1 MKDSPNSFALLLRNE
16 FRLYSRGMAKGASL
30 VFFIITQVLLHLLA
44 LSIAFGLTMRPP
56 PDRPQAVLFLLAGG
70 LAGMFMLMTSRALAN
85 AVQALYTRGDLDLLL
100 SSPVDRRAVLG
111 VRMGAVA
118 LTVALEVAL
127 LVWPFANVFVLF
139 GNVAWFKAYLLV
151 PAMAMFCTSIGLALT
166 LLSFR
171 TLGPRRTRIAVQVL
185 AVMIGM
191 GIMLVVY
198 LPRML
203 ADGPPPGAGRRGGP
217 GPFDGMDAIVRNS
230 GGLREVLVMP
240 AQWVTQGFLPTLAF
254 LLVAAGLLALT
265 IHLAGDRI
273 VHTLTAMTGG
283 GARKSRSVNAASGV
297 PQFHRGF
304 RAVVVLKELRLIA
317 RDPYL
322 IAQLLQQ
329 GLFAL
334 PMAFALWSAGRASE
348 MPMPWLAVIVVAAGI
363 AGPLAW
369 LTITAEDAPD
379 LLASAPVSRAA
390 LLRAKV
396 EAAMLPVL
404 PLCVLPLLFLVRTHP
419 WFAFSA
425 SLCAT
430 GAALSAALINMG
442 NPVAKRRDSFRQRHK
457 GNGGR
462 GFLEVLSMLV
472 WIGVAVGMV
481 LGGRYLAGWR

>member
-1 MKDSPNSFALLLRNE
+1 MKFSLNSFALLLRNE
-16 FRLYSRGMAKGASL
+16 FRLYLRGGMAKGASL
-30 VFFIITQVLLHLLA
+30 VFLIITQVLLHLIA
-44 LSIAFGLTMRPP
+44 LSMAWGMSVRPF
-56 PDRPQAVLFLLAGG
+56 PQQPGAGLFLLAGG
-70 LAGMFMLMTSRALAN
+70 LAAMFMLMTSRALGN

-139 GNVAWFKAYLLV
+139 GNFAWFKAYLLV

-171 TLGPRRTRIAVQVL
+171 TLGPRRTRTAVQIL

-191 GIMLVVY
+191 GIMLVFY

-203 ADGPPPGAGRRGGP
+203 ADGPPPGANRRDSN
-217 GPFDGMDAIVRNS
+217 PFSAMEGMLRNS
-230 GGLREVLVMP
+230 GDFRELLVMP
-240 AQWVTQGFLPTLAF
+240 AQWVTQGFLPTAAF
-254 LLVAAGLLALT
+254 LLTAAGLLALT

-273 VHTLTAMTGG
+273 VHALTALAGG
-283 GARKSRSVNAASGV
+283 GVRKTRAIAAASSA
-297 PQFHRGF
+297 PQFHHGF
-304 RAVVVLKELRLIA
+304 RTVIVLKELRLIA

-322 IAQLLQQ
+322 IAQLLQH

-334 PMAFALWSAGRASE
+334 PMAFALWSAGRASD
-348 MPMPWLAVIVVAAGI
+348 MPMPWLALIVVAAGI

-390 LLRAKV
+390 LLRAKI
-396 EAAMLPVL
+396 EAALLPVL
-404 PLCVLPLLFLVRTHP
+404 PICVLPLLFLLRTHP

-425 SLCAT
+425 SFCAT
-430 GAALSAALINMG
+430 AAALCAALINMG
-442 NPVAKRRDSFRQRHK
+442 NPVARRRDSFRQRHK

-462 GFLEVLSMLV
+462 GFLEVLSMLF
-472 WIGVAVGMV
+472 WIGIAVGMV
-481 LGGRYLAGWR
+481 LGGKYLAGWR